1 MSDFRFHY
9 RDSELGCGTVI
20 LLMLLIAAIIFCA
33 PLVVMKAW
41 ELIAVVMFKAPAM
54 SYWAAFFGTWAMHI
68 IFRAPSYSRNKE

>member
-9 RDSELGCGTVI
+9 KNSDVGCGTII
-20 LLMLLIAAIIFCA
+20 LLVLLIVAIIFCA